1 MSHFSFLRTE
11 DGMPDIAKHK
21 PERFRHV
28 IGFVE
33 DVMRGP
39 SAFTP
44 GEREM
49 IAAYVSGLN
58 ACTFCHGAHR
68 AVAETF
74 GVDGAAIE
82 RLLGD
87 DGLDHAE
94 PKLRPVLALAKK
106 LTREPAK
113 VVKAQIDAMLEAGWG
128 EEAAHDLICV
138 VALFAFA
145 NRLVSGHGVVGS
157 PAYFDSEAKTL
168 GLGGGYLSLSPAPP
182 G

>member
-1 MSHFSFLRTE
+1 
-11 DGMPDIAKHK
+11 MPDILKHK
-21 PERFRHV
+21 PERFRHFGGV
-28 IGFVE
+28 V
-33 DVMRGP
+33 DNVMRGS

-74 GVDGAAIE
+74 GIDGAAIE
-82 RLLGD
+82 RLLGN
-87 DGLDHAE
+87 DGLAHAE

-106 LTREPAK
+106 LTQEPAK
-113 VVKAQIDAMLEAGWG
+113 VVKADIDAMIAAGWD
-128 EEAAHDLICV
+128 EEAAHDVICV

-157 PAYFDSEAKTL
+157 PAYFAAEAKTL